1 LEVIFMSNIPEAV
14 SAFYSHLK
22 DKNFKATPQR
32 TRIAEVVF
40 DTHHHFTADE
50 LYAAVKKVEPLVGR
64 VTVYRTLERLV
75 EAGLVQ
81 VLATEKDCVF
91 YEHTFGHAHHDHV
104 VCAQCGKIEELL
116 DSALEKALHKSIEGR
131 GWQVMRHDLS
141 IKGLCPACSKHQ

>member
-1 LEVIFMSNIPEAV
+1 MSNVQEAV
-14 SAFYSHLK
+14 AAFYEHLK
-22 DKNFKATPQR
+22 GKSFKATPQR

-40 DTHHHFTADE
+40 ATHRHFTADE

-75 EAGLVQ
+75 ESGMVQ
-81 VLATEKDCVF
+81 VLATERDCTL

-104 VCAQCGKIEELL
+104 LCAQCGASEDLL
-116 DSALEKALHKSIEGR
+116 DPELERALLRAVERR

-141 IKGLCPACSKHQ
+141 IKGLCGKCCKRK